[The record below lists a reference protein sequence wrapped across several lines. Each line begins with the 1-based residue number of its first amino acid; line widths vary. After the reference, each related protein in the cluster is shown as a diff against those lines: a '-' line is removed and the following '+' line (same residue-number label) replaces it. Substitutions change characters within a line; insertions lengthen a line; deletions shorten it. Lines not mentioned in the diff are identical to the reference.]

1 MTELSNLTAVSSHRN
16 SKLLTQLDLLHT
28 TELGEVRIRRN
39 LNLPVEVD
47 VVQICRELIGQADKI
62 ERRGKN
68 WYATC
73 GDAVLTVNA
82 GSLTIITAHQH
93 KK

>member
-1 MTELSNLTAVSSHRN
+1 MTELSNLDSVSADRN

-28 TELGEVRIRRN
+28 TELGEERIRRN
-39 LNLPVEVD
+39 LDLPLEAD
-47 VVQICRELIGQADKI
+47 VVQTCRELIIRSDKI

-73 GDAVLTVNA
+73 GNAVLTVNA
-82 GSLTIITAHQH
+82 GSLTIITGRQE
-93 KK
+93 K